1 VLADRSVQGLKAGGW
16 AAAVVRAAAEFGAGR
31 IVAEAN
37 QGGDMVR
44 EVLLAAQADVPV
56 KLVRART
63 GKRARAEPVA
73 ALYEQGRVTHCGEFS
88 ALEEEMTGLGADGAG
103 RFDRADALV
112 WALGE
117 LLLEKAPG
125 VPRLRLL

>member
-1 VLADRSVQGLKAGGW
+1 
-16 AAAVVRAAAEFGAGR
+16 
-31 IVAEAN
+31 
-37 QGGDMVR
+37 MVR
-44 EVLLAAQADVPV
+44 EVLMAARADVPV

-63 GKRARAEPVA
+63 GKRARAEPAA
-73 ALYEQGRVTHCGEFS
+73 ALYEQGRVTHCGEFA

-117 LLLEKAPG
+117 LMLEKAPG